1 MLRAIVL
8 AVALLAAQQNA
19 LAHAVWH
26 AGTAGSQP
34 QDKDQSRLCDLH
46 SALGAVL
53 GLLSGKAVVPAAVL
67 PQTVFFDARALPA
80 PRFPACSPLSRGP
93 PASL

>member
-26 AGTAGSQP
+26 AATDSQT
-34 QDKDQSRLCDLH
+34 QDNDQGRLCDLD

-53 GLLSGKAVVPAAVL
+53 GVLTGKAVTPPALAS
-67 PQTVFFDARALPA
+67 PSTPFDERALPA
-80 PRFPACSPLSRGP
+80 PRFRACSPLSRGP
-93 PASL
+93 PALL

>member
-8 AVALLAAQQNA
+8 AVALLAAQQSA

-26 AGTAGSQP
+26 AGSASSQS

-46 SALGAVL
+46 SALGSVL
-53 GLLSGKAVVPAAVL
+53 GLLGGKAVVPLAVL
-67 PQTVFFDARALPA
+67 PQITPFDERALPA
-80 PRFPACSPLSRGP
+80 PRFRACSPLSRGP
-93 PASL
+93 PALL

>member
-26 AGTAGSQP
+26 AAAGSQT
-34 QDKDQSRLCDLH
+34 QDKDQGRLCDLH

-53 GLLSGKAVVPAAVL
+53 GVLTGKAATPPALA
-67 PQTVFFDARALPA
+67 PRSTPFDERALPA
-80 PRFPACSPLSRGP
+80 PRFRACSPLSRGP
-93 PASL
+93 PALL

>member
-26 AGTAGSQP
+26 AAAGSQT
-34 QDKDQSRLCDLH
+34 QDKDQGRLCDLH

-53 GLLSGKAVVPAAVL
+53 GVLTGKAAAPPALASRST
-67 PQTVFFDARALPA
+67 PFDERALPA
-80 PRFPACSPLSRGP
+80 PRFRACSPLSRGP
-93 PASL
+93 PALL

>member
-1 MLRAIVL
+1 MLR

-26 AGTAGSQP
+26 AAAGSQT
-34 QDKDQSRLCDLH
+34 QDQDQSRLCDLH

-53 GLLSGKAVVPAAVL
+53 GVLSGKTATPPACATQAT
-67 PQTVFFDARALPA
+67 PFEERALPA
-80 PRFPACSPLSRGP
+80 RAFRPSSPLSRGP
-93 PASL
+93 PALL

>member
-26 AGTAGSQP
+26 AAAGSQT
-34 QDKDQSRLCDLH
+34 QDQDQSRLCDLH

-53 GLLSGKAVVPAAVL
+53 GVLSGKAEVPLAAA
-67 PQTVFFDARALPA
+67 PQVTPLDAGARPA
-80 PRFPACSPLSRGP
+80 PRFRACSPLSRGP
-93 PASL
+93 PALL